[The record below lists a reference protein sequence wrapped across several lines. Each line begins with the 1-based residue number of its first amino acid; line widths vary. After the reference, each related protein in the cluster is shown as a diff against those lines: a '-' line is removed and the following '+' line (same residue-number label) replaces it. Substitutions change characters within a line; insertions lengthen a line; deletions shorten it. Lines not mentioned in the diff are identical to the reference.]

1 MKAPS
6 PNQWTAGVA
15 ILAGMRWYSSV
26 ILICI
31 SLMSSGVEKIPVP
44 FHVPVLHLRVFFE
57 KIFTSS
63 AYFLILWFLL
73 LSYIYIY
80 IYIYILHICD
90 TNPISYRI
98 SKNFHPFSRWMGERL
113 PFYFVSDFLLLCRSF
128 LVWCSSACFCCFC
141 LWSLI
146 PKNHHQD
153 WCLATYSLYFLL
165 GFLWLPSLHSLIH
178 LS

>member
-1 MKAPS
+1 M
-6 PNQWTAGVA
+6 
-15 ILAGMRWYSSV
+15 

-80 IYIYILHICD
+80 YIFGILTPSHIGFLKIFTHSVGEWVKGCLSILSV
-90 TNPISYRI
+90 IS
-98 SKNFHPFSRWMGERL
+98 
-113 PFYFVSDFLLLCRSF
+113 
-128 LVWCSSACFCCFC
+128 FCCAEAF
-141 LWSLI
+141 
-146 PKNHHQD
+146 
-153 WCLATYSLYFLL
+153 
-165 GFLWLPSLHSLIH
+165 
-178 LS
+178 

>member
-26 ILICI
+26 VLICI
-31 SLMSSGVEKIPVP
+31 ALTSSGVEKIPVP
-44 FHVPVLHLRVFFE
+44 FHVPVVHLHVFFE
-57 KIFTSS
+57 KIFASS

-73 LSYIYIY
+73 LSYIYF
-80 IYIYILHICD
+80 LHIWD
-90 TNPISYRI
+90 TNPFSYMI
-98 SKNFHPFSRWMGERL
+98 SKYFHPFSRL

-128 LVWCSSACFCCFC
+128 LVWCSFACFCCFC

-165 GFLWLPSLHSLIH
+165 GFLWLPSLHALIH